1 MAIDKTDNSEAG
13 EDGNSHILA
22 RFGWRNTPKIEKIE
36 FELKKSHFCFT
47 FSSSELYY
55 KCMTRKEMTNE
66 RAQSDARI
74 NSAERGGIGRS
85 QIESLF
91 KTHYTQMYHLALTLL
106 FDEAESKDVVSDV
119 FASLLSGKVVMRA
132 DNAKAFLLAS
142 VHHRC
147 LNVLQHKQV
156 QERFARLLT
165 EDADTL
171 MKDNTVEEQMQMEEL
186 MRYVQDNLSPL
197 EQNIFRLRYLREMTC
212 QEVAEAL
219 NVSRQTVHTHLKQT
233 VKIIR
238 KYFNSNSKA
247 I

>member
-1 MAIDKTDNSEAG
+1 
-13 EDGNSHILA
+13 
-22 RFGWRNTPKIEKIE
+22 
-36 FELKKSHFCFT
+36 
-47 FSSSELYY
+47 
-55 KCMTRKEMTNE
+55 MTRKEMTNE
-66 RAQSDARI
+66 RAQSDVRI

-119 FASLLSGKVVMRA
+119 FASLLSGKAAIKREQSDAGISSAEREQARPKVKEVMRA

-142 VHHRC
+142 VRHRC
-147 LNVLQHKQV
+147 MNVLQHKQV
-156 QERFARLLT
+156 KESFAHLLT
-165 EDADTL
+165 EDTDTFVS
-171 MKDNTVEEQMQMEEL
+171 DNTVEEQMQMEEL
-186 MRYVQDNLSPL
+186 MSYVRDNLSPM
-197 EQNIFRLRYLREMTC
+197 EQDVFRLRYLREMTC

-219 NVSRQTVHTHLKQT
+219 NVSRQTVHTHLKQS
-233 VKIIR
+233 VEKIR

>member
-1 MAIDKTDNSEAG
+1 
-13 EDGNSHILA
+13 
-22 RFGWRNTPKIEKIE
+22 
-36 FELKKSHFCFT
+36 
-47 FSSSELYY
+47 
-55 KCMTRKEMTNE
+55 MTRKEMTNE
-66 RAQSDARI
+66 REQSDVCI

-119 FASLLSGKVVMRA
+119 FASLLSGSTIVRA

-165 EDADTL
+165 EGTDTPVS
-171 MKDNTVEEQMQMEEL
+171 DNLVEEQMRMEEL
-186 MRYVQDNLSPL
+186 MRYVRDNLSPM
-197 EQNIFRLRYLREMTC
+197 EQNVFRLRYLKEMTC
-212 QEVAEAL
+212 QEVAGAL
-219 NVSRQTVHTHLKQT
+219 NVSRQTIHTHLKQT
-233 VKIIR
+233 VEKIR

>member
-1 MAIDKTDNSEAG
+1 
-13 EDGNSHILA
+13 
-22 RFGWRNTPKIEKIE
+22 
-36 FELKKSHFCFT
+36 
-47 FSSSELYY
+47 
-55 KCMTRKEMTNE
+55 MTNE
-66 RAQSDARI
+66 RAQSDVRI

-106 FDEAESKDVVSDV
+106 FDEAESKDVVSEV
-119 FASLLSGKVVMRA
+119 FSNLLSGRTIVRT
-132 DNAKAFLLAS
+132 DNARAFLLAS
-142 VHHRC
+142 VRHRC

-165 EDADTL
+165 EDTDTL
-171 MKDNTVEEQMQMEEL
+171 VSDNTAEEQMQMKEL
-186 MRYVQDNLSPL
+186 MRYVRENLTPM
-197 EQNIFRLRYLREMTC
+197 EQEIFRLRYLREMTC

-219 NVSRQTVHTHLKQT
+219 NVSRQTVHTHLKQL
-233 VKIIR
+233 VEKIR

>member
-1 MAIDKTDNSEAG
+1 
-13 EDGNSHILA
+13 
-22 RFGWRNTPKIEKIE
+22 
-36 FELKKSHFCFT
+36 
-47 FSSSELYY
+47 
-55 KCMTRKEMTNE
+55 MTRKEMMNE
-66 RAQSDARI
+66 RAQSDVRI

-142 VHHRC
+142 VRHRC

-156 QERFARLLT
+156 HERFARLLT
-165 EDADTL
+165 ECTDTL
-171 MKDNTVEEQMQMEEL
+171 VSDNTVEEEMQMEEL
-186 MRYVQDNLSPL
+186 MSYLRDNLSL
-197 EQNIFRLRYLREMTC
+197 MEQNVFRLHYLKEMTC
-212 QEVAEAL
+212 QEVAGAL
-219 NVSRQTVHTHLKQT
+219 NVSRQTVHTLLKQS
-233 VKIIR
+233 VGKIR

>member
-1 MAIDKTDNSEAG
+1 
-13 EDGNSHILA
+13 
-22 RFGWRNTPKIEKIE
+22 
-36 FELKKSHFCFT
+36 
-47 FSSSELYY
+47 
-55 KCMTRKEMTNE
+55 MTRKEMMNE
-66 RAQSDARI
+66 RAQSDVRI

-106 FDEAESKDVVSDV
+106 FDEAESKDVVSEV
-119 FASLLSGKVVMRA
+119 FASLLSGSTIVRA

-142 VHHRC
+142 VRHRC

-165 EDADTL
+165 EDTDTFVS
-171 MKDNTVEEQMQMEEL
+171 DNTVGAQMQMEEL
-186 MRYVQDNLSPL
+186 MRYVRDNLSL
-197 EQNIFRLRYLREMTC
+197 MEQNVFRLHYLKEMTC

-219 NVSRQTVHTHLKQT
+219 NVSRQTIHTHLKQT
-233 VKIIR
+233 VEKIR

>member
-1 MAIDKTDNSEAG
+1 
-13 EDGNSHILA
+13 
-22 RFGWRNTPKIEKIE
+22 
-36 FELKKSHFCFT
+36 
-47 FSSSELYY
+47 
-55 KCMTRKEMTNE
+55 MTRKETANE
-66 RAQSDARI
+66 RAQSDVRI
-74 NSAERGGIGRS
+74 NSAERGEIGRS

-119 FASLLSGKVVMRA
+119 FASLLSGSTIVRA

-165 EDADTL
+165 EGTDTPVS
-171 MKDNTVEEQMQMEEL
+171 DNLVEEQMRMEEL
-186 MRYVQDNLSPL
+186 MRYVRDNLSPM
-197 EQNIFRLRYLREMTC
+197 EQNVFRLRYLKEMTC
-212 QEVAEAL
+212 QEVAGAL

-233 VKIIR
+233 VEKIR
-238 KYFNSNSKA
+238 KYFNSNPKA

>member
-1 MAIDKTDNSEAG
+1 
-13 EDGNSHILA
+13 
-22 RFGWRNTPKIEKIE
+22 
-36 FELKKSHFCFT
+36 
-47 FSSSELYY
+47 
-55 KCMTRKEMTNE
+55 MTNE
-66 RAQSDARI
+66 RAQSDVRI

-106 FDEAESKDVVSDV
+106 FDEAESKDVVSEV
-119 FASLLSGKVVMRA
+119 FASLLSGSTVVKA

-142 VHHRC
+142 VRHRC

-156 QERFARLLT
+156 HERFARLLT
-165 EDADTL
+165 EGTDTL
-171 MKDNTVEEQMQMEEL
+171 VSDNTVEEQMQMEEL
-186 MRYVQDNLSPL
+186 MRYVRDNLSL
-197 EQNIFRLRYLREMTC
+197 MEQNVFRLRYLREMTC

-233 VKIIR
+233 VEKIR

>member
-1 MAIDKTDNSEAG
+1 
-13 EDGNSHILA
+13 
-22 RFGWRNTPKIEKIE
+22 
-36 FELKKSHFCFT
+36 
-47 FSSSELYY
+47 
-55 KCMTRKEMTNE
+55 MTRKEMTNE
-66 RAQSDARI
+66 RAQSDVRI

-119 FASLLSGKVVMRA
+119 FASLLSGRVVMRA
-132 DNAKAFLLAS
+132 VNAKAFLLAS

-156 QERFARLLT
+156 KERFARLLT
-165 EDADTL
+165 EDTDTL
-171 MKDNTVEEQMQMEEL
+171 VSDNTAEEQMQMEEL
-186 MRYVQDNLSPL
+186 MRYVRNNLSSL
-197 EQNIFRLRYLREMTC
+197 EQKVFRMRYLREMTC

-219 NVSRQTVHTHLKQT
+219 NVSRQTVHTHLKQL
-233 VKIIR
+233 VEKIR

>member
-1 MAIDKTDNSEAG
+1 
-13 EDGNSHILA
+13 
-22 RFGWRNTPKIEKIE
+22 
-36 FELKKSHFCFT
+36 
-47 FSSSELYY
+47 
-55 KCMTRKEMTNE
+55 MTNE
-66 RAQSDARI
+66 RAQSDVRI

-119 FASLLSGKVVMRA
+119 FASLLSGRVVMRA

-165 EDADTL
+165 EDTDTL
-171 MKDNTVEEQMQMEEL
+171 VSDNTAEEQMQMKEL
-186 MRYVQDNLSPL
+186 MRYVRENLSPM
-197 EQNIFRLRYLREMTC
+197 EQNVFRLRYLREMPC
-212 QEVAEAL
+212 QEVAEVL

-233 VKIIR
+233 VEKIR

>member
-1 MAIDKTDNSEAG
+1 
-13 EDGNSHILA
+13 
-22 RFGWRNTPKIEKIE
+22 
-36 FELKKSHFCFT
+36 
-47 FSSSELYY
+47 
-55 KCMTRKEMTNE
+55 MTRKEMMNE
-66 RAQSDARI
+66 RAQSTVRI

-106 FDEAESKDVVSDV
+106 FDEAESKDVASEV
-119 FASLLSGKVVMRA
+119 FASLLSGSTIVKA

-142 VHHRC
+142 VRHRC

-165 EDADTL
+165 EDTDTFVS
-171 MKDNTVEEQMQMEEL
+171 DNTVEAQMQMEEL
-186 MRYVQDNLSPL
+186 MSYMRDNLSL
-197 EQNIFRLRYLREMTC
+197 MEQNVFRLRYLREMTC

-219 NVSRQTVHTHLKQT
+219 NVSRQTVHTLLKQS
-233 VKIIR
+233 VGKIR

>member
-1 MAIDKTDNSEAG
+1 
-13 EDGNSHILA
+13 
-22 RFGWRNTPKIEKIE
+22 
-36 FELKKSHFCFT
+36 
-47 FSSSELYY
+47 
-55 KCMTRKEMTNE
+55 MTRKEMMNE
-66 RAQSDARI
+66 RAQSDVRI

-106 FDEAESKDVVSDV
+106 FDEAESKDVVSEV
-119 FASLLSGKVVMRA
+119 FAGLLSDSTIVKA

-142 VHHRC
+142 VRHRC

-156 QERFARLLT
+156 HERFARLLT
-165 EDADTL
+165 EDTDTL
-171 MKDNTVEEQMQMEEL
+171 VSDNTVEEQMQMEEL
-186 MRYVQDNLSPL
+186 MRYVRENLSSL
-197 EQNIFRLRYLREMTC
+197 EQQIFRLRYLRKMTC
-212 QEVAEAL
+212 QEVTKAL

-233 VKIIR
+233 VEKIR

>member
-1 MAIDKTDNSEAG
+1 
-13 EDGNSHILA
+13 
-22 RFGWRNTPKIEKIE
+22 
-36 FELKKSHFCFT
+36 
-47 FSSSELYY
+47 
-55 KCMTRKEMTNE
+55 
-66 RAQSDARI
+66 
-74 NSAERGGIGRS
+74 
-85 QIESLF
+85 
-91 KTHYTQMYHLALTLL
+91 MYHLALTLL

-119 FASLLSGKVVMRA
+119 FASLIRGKTMMRT

-171 MKDNTVEEQMQMEEL
+171 ISDNTAEEQMQMEEL
-186 MRYVQDNLSPL
+186 MRYVRDNLSPM

-219 NVSRQTVHTHLKQT
+219 IVSRQTVHTHLKQT
-233 VKIIR
+233 VEKIR

>member
-1 MAIDKTDNSEAG
+1 
-13 EDGNSHILA
+13 
-22 RFGWRNTPKIEKIE
+22 
-36 FELKKSHFCFT
+36 
-47 FSSSELYY
+47 
-55 KCMTRKEMTNE
+55 MTNE
-66 RAQSDARI
+66 RAQSDVRI

-106 FDEAESKDVVSDV
+106 FDEAESKDVVSEV
-119 FASLLSGKVVMRA
+119 FASLLSGSTIVRA

-142 VHHRC
+142 VYHRC

-165 EDADTL
+165 EDTDTFDS
-171 MKDNTVEEQMQMEEL
+171 DNLVEEQMQMEEL
-186 MRYVQDNLSPL
+186 MRYVRDNLSL
-197 EQNIFRLRYLREMTC
+197 MEQNVFRLRYLKEMTC

-219 NVSRQTVHTHLKQT
+219 NVSRQTVHALLKQS
-233 VKIIR
+233 VGKIR

>member
-1 MAIDKTDNSEAG
+1 
-13 EDGNSHILA
+13 
-22 RFGWRNTPKIEKIE
+22 
-36 FELKKSHFCFT
+36 
-47 FSSSELYY
+47 
-55 KCMTRKEMTNE
+55 MTRKEMTNE
-66 RAQSDARI
+66 RAQSDVRI
-74 NSAERGGIGRS
+74 NSAEQGGIGRS

-119 FASLLSGKVVMRA
+119 FASLLSGKVVMKA

-171 MKDNTVEEQMQMEEL
+171 ISDNTAVEQMQMEEL
-186 MRYVQDNLSPL
+186 MRYVQDNLSPM
-197 EQNIFRLRYLREMTC
+197 EQNVFRLRYLREMTC

-219 NVSRQTVHTHLKQT
+219 NVSRQTVHTLLKQS
-233 VKIIR
+233 VEKIR